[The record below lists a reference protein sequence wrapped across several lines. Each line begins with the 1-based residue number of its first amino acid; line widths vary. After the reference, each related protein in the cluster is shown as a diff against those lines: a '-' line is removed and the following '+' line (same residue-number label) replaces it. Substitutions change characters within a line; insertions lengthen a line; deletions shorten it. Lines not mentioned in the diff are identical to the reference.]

1 MTEFLHVAQV
11 DVTGFAFHV
20 LVGLAAAY
28 GRIELRTTV
37 AGNSDDCC
45 LQYEVTTMLATLDK
59 VPMLLRQVKASCCK
73 VIPRLR

>member
-1 MTEFLHVAQV
+1 M

-20 LVGLAAAY
+20 LVGLAASY
-28 GRIELRTTV
+28 DCIELRTTV